1 MYRILRENLQVTD
14 RRRQA
19 RHPTKDRPELVAE
32 APRQVYTWDI
42 SKLAG
47 PTKGVYFDDC
57 VMVDIYFR
65 YIVGVHVQ
73 TREPGLLAVENVV
86 HADRGTSMTSKP
98 VAARRSWTC
107 PPKPGSTNPLP
118 STAPNP
124 RRIRPPRNTRWTQSP

>member
-73 TREPGLLAVENVV
+73 AREPGLLAVENGPKILDLPTEAWINKPAAIDGTEPA
-86 HADRGTSMTSKP
+86 ADQ
-98 VAARRSWTC
+98 AA
-107 PPKPGSTNPLP
+107 
-118 STAPNP
+118 A
-124 RRIRPPRNTRWTQSP
+124 